1 MESEIISMKKIYGQR
16 IRNVLLLKDLTQK
29 QLAIKLANNEKSTL
43 ASDKGIEDLT
53 DKYVNLVN
61 RWVNFKAE
69 PELKSLQAIGDV
81 LNIADSYLVGEIH
94 RPVAKFFEGEER
106 DRWDN
111 FVKELHLFKF
121 IEQDLKYNIDYIV
134 EDGNGGSRPV
144 FYQILDFTRC
154 VLSKYLDDIGA
165 KKKMEAKESED

>member
-1 MESEIISMKKIYGQR
+1 M
-16 IRNVLLLKDLTQK
+16 
-29 QLAIKLANNEKSTL
+29 
-43 ASDKGIEDLT
+43 T

-111 FVKELHLFKF
+111 F
-121 IEQDLKYNIDYIV
+121 DYIV